1 MPFIPRAAVFVTP
14 HNFGAQKNMTPDLL
28 TFELNKEKDEL
39 FIHGDPVGLRRLARI
54 LEHLADVAVGGDFPH
69 DHLFSEGWGG
79 DQLSSEAQ
87 EADHECLNHVKI
99 YAWPD
104 SRGAIPH
111 RLPAPVAGSEDE
123 N

>member
-1 MPFIPRAAVFVTP
+1 
-14 HNFGAQKNMTPDLL
+14 MTIDLL

-39 FIHGDPVGLRRLARI
+39 FIHGDPVGLRRLAKI
-54 LEHLADVAVGGDFPH
+54 LEHLADIAAGRDFPH
-69 DHLFSEGWGG
+69 DHLFTKEWGG

-87 EADHECLNHVKI
+87 ENDHECLNHVKV

-104 SRGAIPH
+104 GRGAIPY
-111 RLPAPVAGSEDE
+111 RLTDTGAGSEDE